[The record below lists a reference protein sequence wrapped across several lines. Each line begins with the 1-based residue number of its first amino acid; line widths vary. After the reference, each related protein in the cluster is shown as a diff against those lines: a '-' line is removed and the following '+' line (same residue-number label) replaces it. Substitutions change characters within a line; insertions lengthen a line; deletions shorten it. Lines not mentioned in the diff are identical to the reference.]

1 MNRSEVMS
9 SGKNA
14 YLALLFDFA
23 PLLIIAFTV
32 FMLKGLKAVK
42 SSYLGTSVMSR
53 FVNIVITSAI
63 GAILAVGCAALVPV
77 VYPQANEAS
86 LFGIVIFLSVG
97 GMRLMDTVLF
107 KYLGIHLVDSTLEV
121 SKSDSEWLALS
132 DDDREKCMKMWR
144 KVKEGEDDEQV

>member
-9 SGKNA
+9 NERNA

-23 PLLIIAFTV
+23 PLLVIAFTV
-32 FMLKGLKAVK
+32 FMLKGLKVVK
-42 SSYLGTSVMSR
+42 SSYLGTSFMSR
-53 FVNIVITSAI
+53 FVNVIITSAI
-63 GAILAVGCAALVPV
+63 GAILAVGCAALVPL

-86 LFGIVIFLSVG
+86 LFGIVVFLSVG

-121 SKSDSEWLALS
+121 SKSDSEWLTMS
-132 DDDREKCMKMWR
+132 DEERDKCMKLWHER
-144 KVKEGEDDEQV
+144 SKDNEQV